1 MKELVNCS
9 LALMEAIP
17 VKLRNLFQTFRHPE
31 HESCCHE
38 LTDQQRE
45 EALRRVDELLSK
57 SLNLASQKNQ
67 TAQKKTNTLDSN

>member
-1 MKELVNCS
+1 
-9 LALMEAIP
+9 METISM
-17 VKLRNLFQTFRHPE
+17 KLRNLFQTFRHPE

-57 SLNLASQKNQ
+57 SLNLLTQKNQ
-67 TAQKKTNTLDSN
+67 SEQKKLPN